1 MSSRTSIEQGL
12 GWLYDQVT
20 GEEDARVCKEIPDEA
35 CAEQPRNFFA
45 YLFANILNKIS
56 DELVSARLTLP
67 WLFNMLGVP
76 AGFVG
81 FLVPIREAGVLLPQL
96 LVAAYVRS
104 MRKRK
109 IVWLIGALLSAVM
122 LFLMGLIAWQTTDV
136 IAGWLILACLVLY
149 SLARGLCSVSAK
161 DVLGKTISKT
171 RRGRLMGYSTSLA
184 GLATLAIGLLLQS
197 DFIGQNNLPVLLMFI
212 VVAGL
217 LWLLAF
223 LSFLAIVEPD
233 GATEGGGNA
242 LQVALQS
249 LKLLI
254 DDKPFQQYVISRIL
268 LLSVALVI
276 PFYVILVQQQLQGE
290 LSILGWLIIANGLAS
305 SLSAPLIGKLADH
318 GSRNVMAGAA
328 LLAGIVGIVT
338 WYVSS
343 YHTTLQF
350 GVSSAVIVFFLITL
364 THGAVRLGRKVYLVD
379 MANTDNRAQY
389 VAVSNTV
396 IGIAMLFGGI
406 IGFIADMFNV
416 QTVILI
422 LSVIALAASV
432 YIQRLPDVSG

>member
-1 MSSRTSIEQGL
+1 MSSRTPIEQGL

-20 GEEDARVCKEIPDEA
+20 GDEDARVCKEIPDEA

-45 YLFANILNKIS
+45 YLSANFLNKIS

-67 WLFNMLGVP
+67 WLFSILGVP
-76 AGFVG
+76 AGFIG

-96 LVAAYVRS
+96 LVAAYVRA

-109 IVWLIGALLSAVM
+109 NVWLMGALLSAAM
-122 LFLMGLIAWQTTDV
+122 LFLMGLFAWQTSGV
-136 IAGWLILACLVLY
+136 FAGWLILTCLVLY

-171 RRGRLMGYSTSLA
+171 RRGRLMGYSTALA

-197 DFIGQNNLPVLLMFI
+197 DFIGQDNLPVLLMFI

-223 LSFLAIVEPD
+223 LSFLVIVEPD

-242 LQVALQS
+242 LQVALRS

-343 YHTTLQF
+343 YHADLQF

-364 THGAVRLGRKVYLVD
+364 SHGAVRLGRKVYLVD

-406 IGFIADMFNV
+406 IGVIADVFDV

-422 LSVIALAASV
+422 LSLIALAASV
-432 YIQRLPDVSG
+432 YIRRLPDVSG

>member
-1 MSSRTSIEQGL
+1 MSSRTSIEHGL
-12 GWLYDQVT
+12 GWLYDQIT

-45 YLFANILNKIS
+45 YLSANILNKIS

-67 WLFNMLGVP
+67 WLFSVLGVP

-96 LVAAYVRS
+96 LVAAYVRA

-109 IVWLIGALLSAVM
+109 RVWLLGAVLSAAM
-122 LFLMGLIAWQTTDV
+122 LFFMGLIAWQTSGV
-136 IAGWLILACLVLY
+136 LAGWLILLCLVLY

-184 GLATLAIGLLLQS
+184 GLATLGIGLLLQS
-197 DFIGQNNLPVLLMFI
+197 DIIGRDNLPVLLMFI
-212 VVAGL
+212 VIAGV

-223 LSFLAIVEPD
+223 LSFAVIIEPD

-242 LQVALQS
+242 LHVALHS

-276 PFYVILVQQQLQGE
+276 PFYVILVQQQLQGD
-290 LSILGWLIIANGLAS
+290 LSMLGWMIIANGLAS
-305 SLSAPLIGKLADH
+305 SLSAPLIGKLADD
-318 GSRNVMAGAA
+318 GSRDVMSVAA
-328 LLAGIVGIVT
+328 LLAGMVGIVT

-343 YHTTLQF
+343 YHADLQF
-350 GVSSAVIVFFLITL
+350 GVSTAVVVFFLITL

-379 MANTDNRAQY
+379 MANNDNRAQY
-389 VAVSNTV
+389 VAVSNTI

-406 IGFIADMFNV
+406 IGVIADMFNV
-416 QTVILI
+416 QSVILI
-422 LSVIALAASV
+422 LSVIALVASI
-432 YIQRLPDVSG
+432 YIRRLPDVSG

>member
-1 MSSRTSIEQGL
+1 
-12 GWLYDQVT
+12 
-20 GEEDARVCKEIPDEA
+20 
-35 CAEQPRNFFA
+35 
-45 YLFANILNKIS
+45 
-56 DELVSARLTLP
+56 LTLP
-67 WLFNMLGVP
+67 WLFSVLGVP

-96 LVAAYVRS
+96 LVAAYVRA

-109 IVWLIGALLSAVM
+109 IVWLIGALLSAAM
-122 LFLMGLIAWQTTDV
+122 LFLMGLIAWQTSGML
-136 IAGWLILACLVLY
+136 AGWLILTCLVFY

-171 RRGRLMGYSTSLA
+171 RRGRLMGYSTAVA

-197 DFIGQNNLPVLLMFI
+197 DFLGQDNLLVLLIFI
-212 VVAGL
+212 LVAGL
-217 LWLLAF
+217 LWVLAF
-223 LSFLAIVEPD
+223 MSFLAIVEPD

-276 PFYVILVQQQLQGE
+276 PFYVVLVQQQLQGE

-305 SLSAPLIGKLADH
+305 SLSAPLIGKLADR
-318 GSRNVMAGAA
+318 GSRSVMAGAA
-328 LLAGIVGIVT
+328 LLAGVVGIVT
-338 WYVSS
+338 WYFSS
-343 YHTTLQF
+343 YHADLKF
-350 GVSSAVIVFFLITL
+350 GVSTVVIVFFLITL

-406 IGFIADMFNV
+406 IGVIADMFDV

-422 LSVIALAASV
+422 LSLIALAASV

>member
-1 MSSRTSIEQGL
+1 M
-12 GWLYDQVT
+12 
-20 GEEDARVCKEIPDEA
+20 
-35 CAEQPRNFFA
+35 
-45 YLFANILNKIS
+45 
-56 DELVSARLTLP
+56 
-67 WLFNMLGVP
+67 
-76 AGFVG
+76 
-81 FLVPIREAGVLLPQL
+81 
-96 LVAAYVRS
+96 
-104 MRKRK
+104 
-109 IVWLIGALLSAVM
+109 
-122 LFLMGLIAWQTTDV
+122 
-136 IAGWLILACLVLY
+136 
-149 SLARGLCSVSAK
+149 SAK

-406 IGFIADMFNV
+406 IGVIADMFNV

-432 YIQRLPDVSG
+432 YIRRLPDVSG